1 MIIEISFSLEI
12 EAPLGIEEPYKLYL
26 EKYPEASELNIDLIV
41 NVSPG
46 NPGKCFG
53 KWEDCYPEEPMTFE
67 PNPDSYKEAKRK
79 ITIHLNAFHAW
90 LTFEWREEI
99 FKEWR
104 EDNIDNLDKFIN
116 SDEFDELSDEA
127 YSSSFG

>member
-12 EAPLGIEEPYKLYL
+12 ESPPGLEESYKLYL
-26 EKYPEASELNIDLIV
+26 TKYPEAFELNIDLIV

-46 NPGKCFG
+46 DPGRYSG
-53 KWEDCYPEEPMTFE
+53 KWEDCYPEEPTTFE
-67 PNPDSYKEAKRK
+67 PDPDSYKEARRK
-79 ITIHLNAFHAW
+79 ITIRLNTFHAW

-127 YSSSFG
+127 